1 MDRIK
6 KMSEYNLFEQYRRM
20 EEQHIFLAFYG
31 TFSEKTVTGM
41 SETIKEKLSR
51 RKEEKKLVQRVFS
64 IFVELAQNISRYSA
78 ADRTGI
84 IVVAKARDCYFVR
97 AGNFAE
103 NKDIPAI
110 TDKIN
115 HINALDENE
124 LRDLYIRQLKSPR
137 PPGKTGGSVGLI
149 GIVRESG
156 NPICLT
162 VTPGDGDLSFIAF
175 SVTISR
181 KGG

>member
-1 MDRIK
+1 
-6 KMSEYNLFEQYRRM
+6 M

-41 SETIKEKLSR
+41 GETIKEKLSR

-64 IFVELAQNISRYSA
+64 IFVELAQNISHYSA

-103 NKDIPAI
+103 TASVPVIA
-110 TDKIN
+110 DKIN
-115 HINALDENE
+115 HINALDENG
-124 LRDLYIRQLKSPR
+124 LRELYIRQLKSPR

-156 NPICLT
+156 NPISLT
-162 VTPGDGDLSFIAF
+162 VTPGDGDRSFVAF
-175 SVTISR
+175 SVKISR
-181 KGG
+181 KIGKAGGEG